1 MRILLAGVHRCGSTW
16 VANVLARTPDLRTVY
31 EPDEPNTDIL
41 GTIASDRLGRFP
53 ALQPTDESS
62 QYTTVWEVAFA
73 GGWPWGPTPMRRR
86 VGRLIRSVPAPV
98 RSAGLTAVARASMR
112 ARARTPSEHVLV
124 KSANCAFSLE
134 WIEERFRPR
143 IVVQRRS
150 PLSVVASWIALD
162 LEEDVSLAHN
172 SSVQERWLQ
181 PLGIPTPPAGASRLV
196 RVAWTV
202 GLLSRALKETAD
214 RHPDWVLIS
223 HDQLCQDP
231 VPGFIALC
239 ERLGLTWSAEAE
251 EYLEASDRPGF
262 VDKHRNP
269 RRGPRAAGDATTSQ
283 RDAQAGR
290 YAWRLSEDQIAEARS
305 VLAPF
310 QLGAWADETPSI

>member
-1 MRILLAGVHRCGSTW
+1 M
-16 VANVLARTPDLRTVY
+16 
-31 EPDEPNTDIL
+31 
-41 GTIASDRLGRFP
+41 
-53 ALQPTDESS
+53 
-62 QYTTVWEVAFA
+62 
-73 GGWPWGPTPMRRR
+73 
-86 VGRLIRSVPAPV
+86 IRSVPAPI

-124 KSANCAFSLE
+124 KSTNCAFSLE

-143 IVVQRRS
+143 IVVQHRN

-162 LEEDVSLAHN
+162 LEEEEDVSLAHN
-172 SSVQERWLQ
+172 SSVQERWLR
-181 PLGIPTPPAGASRLV
+181 PLGISTPPAGASRVV
-196 RVAWTV
+196 RAAWTV

-214 RHPDWVLIS
+214 RHPDWIVIS
-223 HDQLCQDP
+223 HDQLCRDP

-239 ERLGLTWSAEAE
+239 DRLGLTWSFEAE

-269 RRGPRAAGDATTSQ
+269 RGAPHAPGSGDGTTSQ
-283 RDAQAGR
+283 RNAQAGR

-305 VLAPF
+305 VLAAF
-310 QLGAWADETPSI
+310 QLGPWGADVPSI